1 MSAILFKKNKDGVIV
16 SEWFDPLRVAHL
28 IDTGWSST
36 KEELEVKEE
45 VKEIKPKAAK
55 VIKKG

>member
-1 MSAILFKKNKDGVIV
+1 MSAILFKKNDKGLII
-16 SEWFDPLRVAHL
+16 SERFDPLRVAHL
-28 IDTGWSST
+28 LDTGWSST

-45 VKEIKPKAAK
+45 VKETKPKAEK

>member
-28 IDTGWSST
+28 LDTGWSST
-36 KEELEVKEE
+36 KEELEVKET
-45 VKEIKPKAAK
+45 KPKAEKA
-55 VIKKG
+55 IKKG